1 VEFQFEEAYSMWGQ
15 DRKEEKSSSE
25 QEGEKVIMVTP
36 NSTMAEGGGD
46 ISAFV
51 GKGVEFKG
59 IISYSGT
66 VKIDGYLDGEIH
78 TDGVLLIGEEAV
90 VQAKITAGTVVCKG
104 KVTGDVVAKECL
116 KLRAPAVING
126 SVKTPVLSM
135 EDGVLFNGALEM
147 AQSMRELP
155 RDISLHPVG
164 VIMAPGIKRV
174 NG

>member
-1 VEFQFEEAYSMWGQ
+1 MWGQ
-15 DRKEEKSSSE
+15 EKKEEKSSSE
-25 QEGEKVIMVTP
+25 QEGEEVTMVTA
-36 NSTMAEGGGD
+36 NSTIPEGTGD

-59 IISYSGT
+59 TITYTGT
-66 VKIDGYLDGEIH
+66 VRIDGYLDGEIH

-90 VQAKITAGTVVCKG
+90 IQAKITAGTIVCKG
-104 KVTGDVVAKECL
+104 KVTGDVAAKECV
-116 KLRAPAVING
+116 KLRAPAVMNG

-147 AQSMRELP
+147 AHGVRELP
-155 RDISLHPVG
+155 REVSLHPVG
-164 VIMAPGIKRV
+164 MIMPPGIKRV

>member
-1 VEFQFEEAYSMWGQ
+1 MWGQ
-15 DRKEEKSSSE
+15 EKKEEMSSRE
-25 QEGEKVIMVTP
+25 QEGEEVIMVVA
-36 NSTMAEGGGD
+36 NSTIAEGTGD
-46 ISAFV
+46 ICAFV

-59 IISYSGT
+59 TISYSGT

-90 VQAKITAGTVVCKG
+90 IQAKITAGTIVCKG
-104 KVTGDVVAKECL
+104 KVTGDVVAKECV

-126 SVKTPVLSM
+126 SVKAPVVSM

-147 AQSMRELP
+147 AHGVRELP
-155 RDISLHPVG
+155 RDVSLHPVG
-164 VIMAPGIKRV
+164 MIMSPGIKRV

>member
-1 VEFQFEEAYSMWGQ
+1 MWGQ
-15 DRKEEKSSSE
+15 ERKEGNSSSE
-25 QEGEKVIMVTP
+25 QEGEEVIMVAA
-36 NSTMAEGGGD
+36 NSTIADGAGD

-59 IISYSGT
+59 TITYSGT

-90 VQAKITAGTVVCKG
+90 VQAKITAGTIVCKG
-104 KVTGDVVAKECL
+104 KVTGDVVATECV
-116 KLRAPAVING
+116 KLRAPAVMNG
-126 SVKTPVLSM
+126 SVKSPVLSM

-147 AQSMRELP
+147 AHGVRELP
-155 RDISLHPVG
+155 REASLHPVG
-164 VIMAPGIKRV
+164 MIMPPGIKRV

>member
-1 VEFQFEEAYSMWGQ
+1 MWGQ
-15 DRKEEKSSSE
+15 EKKEEISSSE
-25 QEGEKVIMVTP
+25 QEGEKLMTTAI
-36 NSTMAEGGGD
+36 SSIADGAGD

-66 VKIDGYLDGEIH
+66 VRIDGYLDGEIH
-78 TDGVLLIGEEAV
+78 TDGMLLIGEDAII
-90 VQAKITAGTVVCKG
+90 QAKITAGTIVSKG
-104 KVTGDVVAKECL
+104 KITGEVVAKECI
-116 KLRAPAVING
+116 KLRAPAVMNG

-147 AQSMRELP
+147 AHGVREVP
-155 RDISLHPVG
+155 RDASLHPVG
-164 VIMAPGIKRV
+164 IIVPPGIKRA